1 VLTPVPET
9 NGNYATRPS
18 RATHPQATLTHC
30 ETCDGLLGGLDHEF
44 YCLRD
49 SPARFVLIDNLSEK
63 RTFPRHLISVRTR

>member
-1 VLTPVPET
+1 MLTPVPET

-49 SPARFVLIDNLSEK
+49 LPSRFVLIDNLSEK
-63 RTFPRHLISVRTR
+63 RTRPIALSLVARR